1 MCTGK
6 AFPLSGKHRVPTP
19 ASNPFKVQKWQVICL
34 ATEKRIHVL
43 PELHTI
49 RSMFSQRHLYLLI
62 KCQGWEDEDREIQ
75 SEKSNSE
82 NTYTALSVGIPSHLK
97 YHCPRHTEFACCFI
111 KIHWNKEKKMH
122 VKRPIRW
129 RRQMKSMNVIGAKD
143 FSLDLN

>member
-6 AFPLSGKHRVPTP
+6 AFPLSGKHRVPTL

-43 PELHTI
+43 PELHTM

-97 YHCPRHTEFACCFI
+97 YHCLRHTEFACYVLSKSI
-111 KIHWNKEKKMH
+111 EIR
-122 VKRPIRW
+122 KRRC
-129 RRQMKSMNVIGAKD
+129 MSKD
-143 FSLDLN
+143 QSDEGDKWKVWILGVLKTSHQI